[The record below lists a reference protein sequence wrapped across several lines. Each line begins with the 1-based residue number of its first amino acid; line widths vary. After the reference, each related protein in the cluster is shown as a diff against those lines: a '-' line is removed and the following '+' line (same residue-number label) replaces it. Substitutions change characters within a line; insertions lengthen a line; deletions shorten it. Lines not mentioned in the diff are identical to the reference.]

1 MLEFFTKKNFNKF
14 DKDSIGE
21 IAINDKE
28 VDIKK
33 TLSMSN
39 MNNLDKSTESIQ
51 NVCKE
56 IDTIKYSI
64 EEIKTSQVI
73 LTDSLIEYDQAI
85 QEVNKNI
92 KQIADN
98 TQ

>member
-1 MLEFFTKKNFNKF
+1 
-14 DKDSIGE
+14 
-21 IAINDKE
+21 
-28 VDIKK
+28 
-33 TLSMSN
+33 MSN
-39 MNNLDKSTESIQ
+39 MNKLDKSSDSI
-51 NVCKE
+51 NNICKE

-64 EEIKTSQVI
+64 EEIKSSQVI
-73 LTDSLIEYDQAI
+73 LTDSLIEQDQAI